1 MFFLFMHSV
10 NIQENQGRKRI
21 DLLKPAVCCHE
32 NCKMLICTTDF
43 SGHGEK
49 NTEILTIVEY
59 NFIMRKLQRLKVVTV
74 NKF

>member
-1 MFFLFMHSV
+1 MFFLFMHSI
-10 NIQENQGRKRI
+10 NIQENPGRKRI

-32 NCKMLICTTDF
+32 NCKMF